1 VKKLLIVLLLSLA
14 GCVEVHLSTPAAP
27 SLAPSSPPKVRVV
40 VLETPETV
48 EVPLVQEPGF

>member
-1 VKKLLIVLLLSLA
+1 MKKLLIVLLLSLA